1 MNMNITI
8 FIANRQ
14 TVESRVVTNA

>member
-1 MNMNITI
+1 MNITI